1 MKHTIAIKITKLIK
15 ETMIKLIIK
24 MSTKYFLLTKNNDDE
39 ISNNDNDQLFFINKS
54 RSYILPYNNLNYY
67 NSYGLFENG
76 IITWCRQFCSNQGV
90 FLDIGAHTGTYSIS
104 LANSCKKVYA
114 FEPQLM
120 TYYALCGSV
129 ALSNLYNIKC
139 VPLALGSSDQV
150 GKISLNIRSND
161 GGGSSVCQLNPS
173 EIIGKEE
180 IDIQTLDAFWMNID
194 ESISFIKLDVE
205 YNELNVLKGG
215 INTLIKNNY
224 PTILFE
230 ANHDDIKKNDLI
242 AFLEQT
248 LSYTVVVVNGTSN
261 MFLAVKK

>member
-1 MKHTIAIKITKLIK
+1 MP
-15 ETMIKLIIK
+15 
-24 MSTKYFLLTKNNDDE
+24 TKYFLLTKDSNDE
-39 ISNNDNDQLFFINKS
+39 ISNNNNNQLFFINKS
-54 RSYILPYNNLNYY
+54 KSYILPFTNLDYY

-76 IITWCRQFCSNQGV
+76 LITWCRQFCSNQGV

-104 LANSCKKVYA
+104 LADSCKKVYA

-139 VPLALGSSDQV
+139 LPLALGSSHQV

-180 IDIQTLDAFWMNID
+180 IDIQTLDTFWTNID

-205 YNELNVLKGG
+205 YNELNVLRGG

-230 ANHDDIKKNDLI
+230 VNQDDINKNDLI
-242 AFLEQT
+242 TFLEQT
-248 LSYTVVVVNGTSN
+248 LNYNVVIVNGTSN